1 MTNLRDFMTD
11 SFIDD
16 FAFNMIKIFED
27 AKGHKFNPKQIAE
40 IRKFTNSL
48 FDEFTFKPEEIAPGL
63 NIDPVNHFNNL
74 MKKFVDKVVGMIN
87 FLVMYKLEEMRLHS
101 RIEELE
107 NQIKAG

>member
-1 MTNLRDFMTD
+1 MTD

-27 AKGHKFNPKQIAE
+27 AKGHRFNPKDIAE

-48 FDEFTFKPEEIAPGL
+48 FDEFTFKPEEIKPGPDV
-63 NIDPVNHFNNL
+63 DPVKHFNEL
-74 MKKFVDKVVGMIN
+74 MNKFVDKVVGMIN

-101 RIEELE
+101 LIKELE
-107 NQIKAG
+107 DQINKAG